1 MIEVRELRFT
11 RGEQVVLDGIDLRVD
26 AGEVLSVMG
35 PSGCGKTTL
44 LKCLAGL
51 ERPETGEIVVDI
63 TPDDGAPGVDIAH
76 LTEEE
81 LIDFRRCVG
90 MVFQYAALFDSMT
103 VRENV
108 AFSIHRF
115 RPEVPE
121 DAIDDEVARLLTM
134 VGLDASQD
142 MHKMPAEL
150 SGGMRKRVGLA
161 RAVALEPRIILY
173 DEPSSGLDPV
183 SAANIDRLILQMRDE
198 VGVASVVV
206 SHHVQNIMNT
216 SDRIAMLYRGKVLAV
231 GTPDEIRTHDD
242 ERVQQFIQGRA
253 DGPLTDARA

>member
-1 MIEVRELRFT
+1 MIKVHDLKFS
-11 RGEQVVLDGIDLRVD
+11 RGEQVVLDGISLSVE

-51 ERPETGEIVVDI
+51 DRPDSGSIVVDI
-63 TPDDGAPGVDIAH
+63 TPDDGEPGVDI
-76 LTEEE
+76 TRQSEDE

-115 RPEVPE
+115 RPEVAE
-121 DAIDDEVARLLTM
+121 DEVDDEVARLLEM
-134 VGLDASQD
+134 VSLDPVQD

-161 RAVALEPRIILY
+161 RAVALQPRIILY

-183 SAANIDRLILQMRDE
+183 SAANIDRLILRMRDE

-206 SHHVQNIMNT
+206 SHHVSNIMNT

-231 GTPDEIRTHDD
+231 GTPEAIRDSDD
-242 ERVQQFIQGRA
+242 ARVQQFIHARA
-253 DGPLTDARA
+253 DGPLTDDRG